1 MRGHLTS
8 TISSTA
14 RRQVPRRLAMPN
26 RHISSIQPLRTERIR
41 LVTAMALASTAGLAR
56 RGLFMVSLQI
66 TAAR

>member
-1 MRGHLTS
+1 MRGHLAS
-8 TISSTA
+8 TISSTG
-14 RRQVPRRLAMPN
+14 RRQDPRRSPPCRIAT
-26 RHISSIQPLRTERIR
+26 SSIQPFRTERIR